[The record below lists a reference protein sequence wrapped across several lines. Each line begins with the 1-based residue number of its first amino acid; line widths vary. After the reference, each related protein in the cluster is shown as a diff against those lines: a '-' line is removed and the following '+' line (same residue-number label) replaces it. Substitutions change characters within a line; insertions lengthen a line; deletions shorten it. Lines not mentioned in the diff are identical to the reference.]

1 LLHICNA
8 KIYYFTHKEN
18 ALSALPSVA
27 VVILNWNGRSFLEQF
42 LPSVCRS
49 TYRNLELYVADNAST
64 DDSVAFV
71 RTHYP
76 QIRIIL
82 NNENNGFAGGYN
94 AALQHVKADIYV
106 LLNQDVEVEPG
117 WIEPVVAQMQRDHHI
132 AACQP
137 KLRAFYDR
145 GEFEYAGAAGGWMDI
160 LGYTFCRGRILYTTE
175 GDEGQYDDEQDI
187 FWATGAALFIRAS
200 SFHEMHG
207 FDADFFAHMEEV
219 DLCWRLKRAGYRI
232 CYCPE
237 SVVYHV
243 GGGSLPQGNPR
254 KLYLNFRNNLMM
266 LWKNL
271 HPADRWIVLLQRF
284 FLDVLAAVK
293 SLVAGKPADM
303 RAVYRAYR
311 HYWKWRRTYDRSKYP
326 LPEKKLLELSGV
338 FHGIM
343 IWRYYFLNRK
353 TFRTLEK

>member
-1 LLHICNA
+1 MLL
-8 KIYYFTHKEN
+8 
-18 ALSALPSVA
+18 SVLPSVA
-27 VVILNWNGRSFLEQF
+27 VVILNWNGRSFLEKF
-42 LPSVCRS
+42 LPSVCGS
-49 TYRNLELYVADNAST
+49 TYGNLQLYVADNAST

-71 RTHYP
+71 REKFP
-76 QIRIIL
+76 QVSIIQ
-82 NNENNGFAGGYN
+82 NPTNDGFAGGYN
-94 AALQHVKADIYV
+94 MALQHVKADIYV

-117 WIEPVVAQMQRDHHI
+117 WIEPVVAQMVRDHHV

-137 KLRAFYDR
+137 KLRFYHNKQ
-145 GEFEYAGAAGGWMDI
+145 EFEYAGAAGGWMDI

-175 GDEGQYDDEQDI
+175 LDEGQYNDAQDI
-187 FWATGAALFIRAS
+187 FWATGAALFIRSAC
-200 SFHEMHG
+200 FHEVGG
-207 FDADFFAHMEEV
+207 FDASFFAHMEEV

-232 CYCPE
+232 CYCPD
-237 SVVYHV
+237 SIVYHV

-271 HPADRWIVLLQRF
+271 HPADRWIVLSQRF
-284 FLDVLAAVK
+284 FLDLLAAVK

-303 RAVYRAYR
+303 KAIFKAYMDYRR
-311 HYWKWRRTYDRSKYP
+311 WRRTYKLSSDR
-326 LPEKKLLELSGV
+326 LPQKRLLELSGV

-353 TFRTLEK
+353 TFGTLEK

>member
-1 LLHICNA
+1 VLL
-8 KIYYFTHKEN
+8 
-18 ALSALPSVA
+18 SVLPSVA
-27 VVILNWNGRSFLEQF
+27 VVILNWNGRNFLEKF
-42 LPSVCRS
+42 LPSVCNS
-49 TYRNLELYVADNAST
+49 TYGNLQLYVADNAST

-71 RTHYP
+71 RANFP
-76 QIRIIL
+76 EINIIR
-82 NNENNGFAGGYN
+82 NATNDGFAGGYN
-94 AALQHVKADIYV
+94 TALQQVKADIYV

-117 WIEPVVAQMQRDHHI
+117 WIEPVVAQMLRDHHI

-137 KLRAFYDR
+137 KLRAYHNKT
-145 GEFEYAGAAGGWMDI
+145 EFEYAGAAGGWMDI
-160 LGYTFCRGRILYTTE
+160 LGYTFCRGRILYRTE
-175 GDEGQYDDEQDI
+175 EDKGQYDDAQDI
-187 FWATGAALFIRAS
+187 FWATGAALFIRS
-200 SFHEMHG
+200 SCFHQVGG
-207 FDADFFAHMEEV
+207 FDANFFAHMEEV

-232 CYCPE
+232 CYCPA

-271 HPADRWIVLLQRF
+271 HPADRWIVLSQRF
-284 FLDVLAAVK
+284 FLDVLAGVK
-293 SLVAGKPADM
+293 SLVAGKPKDM
-303 RAVYRAYR
+303 RAIFRAYR
-311 HYWKWRRTYDRSKYP
+311 HYYRWRRTYNHSTDR

-353 TFRTLEK
+353 TFDTLEK

>member
-1 LLHICNA
+1 MSG
-8 KIYYFTHKEN
+8 T
-18 ALSALPSVA
+18 PSVA
-27 VVILNWNGRSFLEQF
+27 VVILNWNGRKFLEDF

-49 TYRNLELYVADNAST
+49 TYENLQLYVADNASS

-71 RTHYP
+71 REHFP
-76 QIRIIL
+76 AVKIIQ
-82 NNENNGFAGGYN
+82 NSTNNGFAGGYN
-94 AALQHVKADIYV
+94 EALQHVHADIYV

-117 WIEPVVAQMQRDHHI
+117 WIEPVVALMRRDHHI

-137 KLRAFYDR
+137 KLRAYYNKP
-145 GEFEYAGAAGGWMDI
+145 EFEYAGAAGGWMDI

-175 GDEGQYDDEQDI
+175 TDEGQYDDEQDI
-187 FWATGAALFIRAS
+187 FWATGAALFIRS
-200 SFHEMHG
+200 SCYHEVGG

-237 SVVYHV
+237 SIVYHV

-254 KLYLNFRNNLMM
+254 KVYLNFRNNLMM

-271 HPADRWIVLLQRF
+271 HPKDRWIVLFQRF

-293 SLVAGKPADM
+293 SLVAGKPKDM
-303 RAVYRAYR
+303 KAIYKAYVDYM
-311 HYWKWRRTYDRSKYP
+311 HWRRKYTGEKHA
-326 LPEKKLLELSGV
+326 LPQKKLLDMTGV

-353 TFRTLEK
+353 TFRTLEKE

>member
-1 LLHICNA
+1 M
-8 KIYYFTHKEN
+8 
-18 ALSALPSVA
+18 SVLPSVA
-27 VVILNWNGRSFLEQF
+27 VVILNWNGKKFLEQF

-49 TYRNLELYVADNAST
+49 TYGNLQVILADNAST

-71 RTHYP
+71 QQHYP
-76 QIRIIL
+76 QIRIVR
-82 NNENNGFAGGYN
+82 NPSNNGFAGGYN
-94 AALQHVKADIYV
+94 EALQHVEADIYV

-117 WIEPVVAQMQRDHHI
+117 WIEPVVAMMQQDQRI

-137 KLRAFYDR
+137 KLRAWHNK

-175 GDEGQYDDEQDI
+175 IDNGQYDDPQDI
-187 FWATGAALFIRAS
+187 FWATGAALFIRS
-200 SFHEMHG
+200 SCFHEVSG

-219 DLCWRLKRAGYRI
+219 DLCWRLQRAGYRI
-232 CYCPE
+232 CYCPD
-237 SVVYHV
+237 SLVYHV

-271 HPADRWIVLLQRF
+271 HAEDRWIVLSQRF
-284 FLDVLAAVK
+284 FLDILAALK
-293 SLVAGKPADM
+293 SLAAGKPRDM
-303 RAVYRAYR
+303 KAIGKAYIDYRR
-311 HYWKWRRTYDRSKYP
+311 WRRKYNRAERDK
-326 LPEKKLLELSGV
+326 LPEVKLMKLSGV

-343 IWRYYFLNRK
+343 IWRYYFLQHK
-353 TFRTLEK
+353 KFSELKHESTGKAVF

>member
-1 LLHICNA
+1 M
-8 KIYYFTHKEN
+8 
-18 ALSALPSVA
+18 PSVA
-27 VVILNWNGRSFLEQF
+27 VVILNWNGKGFLEAF

-49 TYRNLELYVADNAST
+49 TYGNLQIYVADNASS

-71 RTHYP
+71 KAHFP
-76 QIRIIL
+76 QIKLIQ
-82 NNENNGFAGGYN
+82 NTENSGFAGGYN
-94 AALQHVKADIYV
+94 QALKDVQADIYV

-117 WIEPVVAQMQRDHHI
+117 WIEPVVALMERDTRI

-137 KLRAFYDR
+137 KMRAYNDR
-145 GEFEYAGAAGGWMDI
+145 EHFEYAGAAGGWMDV
-160 LGYTFCRGRILYTTE
+160 LGYTFCRGRVLYRTE
-175 GDEGQYDDEQDI
+175 KDKGQYNDEQDV
-187 FWATGAALFIRAS
+187 FWATGAALFIRSAC
-200 SFHEMHG
+200 FHEVGG

-219 DLCWRLKRAGYRI
+219 DLCWRLQRAGYRI
-232 CYCPE
+232 CYCPS

-271 HPADRWIVLLQRF
+271 HPSDRWVILFQRF
-284 FLDVLAAVK
+284 FLDMLAAAK
-293 SLVAGKPADM
+293 SLVSGKPKDM
-303 RAVYRAYR
+303 QAIFGAYR
-311 HYWKWRRTYDRSKYP
+311 DYFRWRRGYDRTLDS
-326 LPEKKLLELSGV
+326 LPERKLLSMAGV

-353 TFRTLEK
+353 TFRELER